1 MSSIQIQKDDLRAR
15 FKQLRR
21 ELPDTVRL
29 QKNLAIQ
36 QKLLSLVEI
45 EDAKSV
51 FCFISYGTEVETH
64 GIIDHLLTQG
74 KTLAVPKIM
83 ATSHMNAVRFQDWA
97 ELEAGQLGIL
107 SPRSN
112 AAMTGVFDITITPGL
127 GFSACGKRLGFG
139 RGYYDKW
146 FQTNDAGVKIA
157 LAYEMQIH
165 EDIPTNE
172 HDVKV
177 DIIITEERLIRI

>member
-1 MSSIQIQKDDLRAR
+1 MD
-15 FKQLRR
+15 
-21 ELPDTVRL
+21 
-29 QKNLAIQ
+29 
-36 QKLLSLVEI
+36 I

-51 FCFISYGTEVETH
+51 FCFISHGTEVDTH

-83 ATSHMNAVRFQDWA
+83 AASYMTAVRFQDWG

-112 AAMTGVFDITITPGL
+112 TVMIGAFNVTITPGL
-127 GFSACGKRLGFG
+127 AFSECGKRLGFG

-146 FQTNDAGVKIA
+146 FQTNNAGVKIA
-157 LAYEMQIH
+157 LAYEAQIH
-165 EDIPTNE
+165 ADLPTNDQ
-172 HDVKV
+172 DVKV

>member
-1 MSSIQIQKDDLRAR
+1 M
-15 FKQLRR
+15 
-21 ELPDTVRL
+21 RL

-83 ATSHMNAVRFQDWA
+83 ASACMSAVRFQDWG

-112 AAMTGVFDITITPGL
+112 AVMTGVFDVTITPGL
-127 GFSACGKRLGFG
+127 GFSECGKRLGFG

-146 FQTNDAGVKIA
+146 FQTNNEGVKIA
-157 LAYEMQIH
+157 LAYETQIH
-165 EDIPTNE
+165 EDLPSTE